1 MLVRY
6 CLRVGANAGKRST
19 TNPIGGSNMD
29 TKHTEQVITEEL
41 IARAVAMGAC
51 WEGILAAGC
60 YVGQPIGVLMKRY
73 ANWAA
78 RLFDGRSIL
87 TDGTQ
92 EWWLGGERHR
102 EDGPAVIWAD
112 GRTDWYLNGLRHRKD
127 GPAVVYP
134 DGGML
139 WYRNGVAHRD
149 DGPAVNTPDGMQE
162 WWVGGLRH
170 REDGPAVIH
179 ANGSKEWWLNGQR
192 HRTDG
197 PAVVLADGTE
207 EWWCEGKRALQPV

>member
-1 MLVRY
+1 MDAAFLPTER
-6 CLRVGANAGKRST
+6 KS
-19 TNPIGGSNMD
+19 GGS
-29 TKHTEQVITEEL
+29 
-41 IARAVAMGAC
+41 VASGTVRTGRRLSGLTVAQT
-51 WEGILAAGC
+51 GISMA
-60 YVGQPIGVLMKRY
+60 
-73 ANWAA
+73 
-78 RLFDGRSIL
+78 S
-87 TDGTQ
+87 GT
-92 EWWLGGERHR
+92 
-102 EDGPAVIWAD
+102 
-112 GRTDWYLNGLRHRKD
+112 
-127 GPAVVYP
+127 AVVYP